1 LTRPFATSI
10 RIRISPSIAGDDGL
24 SYRHRF
30 VTQTIYDAAVVTVRT
45 VVARAPAACWRAF
58 TDAATFG
65 AWVPG
70 LRRAQVIQAGA
81 DGLPTEILFE
91 FGASRTYTLV
101 YTYDHTAREVRWRP
115 GIGKLD
121 AVAGF
126 ARFDPLDDGTSVT
139 YGLERHDGDADLSE
153 VHALVTAFS
162 QWMHASAR

>member
-1 LTRPFATSI
+1 M
-10 RIRISPSIAGDDGL
+10 
-24 SYRHRF
+24 
-30 VTQTIYDAAVVTVRT
+30 VTVRA
-45 VVARAPAACWRAF
+45 VVSREPAACWRAF

-70 LRRAQVIQAGA
+70 LRRAQVIRTGV

-101 YTYDHTAREVRWRP
+101 YTYDHVAREVRWQP
-115 GIGKLD
+115 GSGRLD

-126 ARFDPLDDGTSVT
+126 ARFEPLEDGTSVT
-139 YGLERHDGDADLSE
+139 YGLEHHDGGAEISE

-162 QWMHASAR
+162 QWMQSARSAR